1 MKVRANI
8 IGLGFY
14 VPEKVLT
21 NHDLEKIVDTS
32 DEWIITRTGI
42 RERRMVKDGQ
52 ACSDLAYEASI
63 RALEHAEVKPEELTH
78 IIVATFTPDYCTPTT
93 ACVLQAKLGA
103 KNCQM
108 AMDVAAGC
116 SGFTYAIDAARG
128 IIHNYPDAKMLV
140 VGSEVCTSRLNFQDR
155 STCVLFGDGAG
166 AVVIAADEKKK
177 RATILDCLLRADGG
191 LGYLLPVGK
200 EGGSA
205 KPYKVGDTVTA
216 DYFIN
221 MNGPELFKHAVRGM
235 SDMTLRILKKNGLS
249 PDDLDLFIPHQANLR
264 IIDSIAKRLSFP
276 KEKIYINVDRYGNT
290 SAASVIIAL
299 SEAYSKGLI
308 KPGYKVLLV
317 AFGAGLTW
325 GSVLIEFNK
334 ERI

>member
-1 MKVRANI
+1 MKVKANI
-8 IGLGFY
+8 LGLGFY

-21 NHDLEKIVDTS
+21 NYDLEKIVDTS
-32 DEWIITRTGI
+32 NEWIVTRTGI
-42 RERRMVKDGQ
+42 KERRIVKEGQ

-63 RALEHAEVKPEELTH
+63 KALRDANVKPEELTH

-93 ACVLQAKLGA
+93 ACVLQDKLGA

-116 SGFTYAIDAARG
+116 SGFTYAIDVARG
-128 IIHNYPDAKMLV
+128 LINVYPDAKMLV

-166 AVVIAADEKKK
+166 AVVIGSDEKNKK
-177 RATILDCLLRADGG
+177 ATIIDSLLRANGS

-205 KPYKVGDTVTA
+205 KPYKVGSKVTA

-235 SDMTLRILKKNGLS
+235 SDMALKILKKNGLT

-264 IIDSIAKRLSFP
+264 IIDAIAKRLSFP
-276 KEKIYINVDRYGNT
+276 REKIYINVDRYGNT

-308 KPGYKVLLV
+308 NPGYKVLLV

-325 GSVLIEFNK
+325 GSVLIEF
-334 ERI
+334 

>member
-1 MKVRANI
+1 MMKMANI
-8 IGLGFY
+8 LGMGFY
-14 VPEKVLT
+14 VPEGVLT
-21 NHDLEKIVDTS
+21 NNDLEKIVDTS
-32 DEWIITRTGI
+32 DDWIIARTGI
-42 RERRMVKDGQ
+42 KERRIVKQGQ
-52 ACSDLAYEASI
+52 ACSDLAYEASVK
-63 RALEHAEVKPEELTH
+63 ALKEAGIDPEEITH
-78 IIVATFTPDYCTPTT
+78 IIVATFTADYCTPTT
-93 ACVLQAKLGA
+93 ACVLQDKLGA

-116 SGFTYAIDAARG
+116 SGFTYAIDTARG
-128 IIHNYPDAKMLV
+128 LINIYPDAKMLV

-166 AVVIAADEKKK
+166 AVVISAEENKKK
-177 RATILDCLLRADGG
+177 ATIVDTLLRSDGS

-205 KPYKVGDTVTA
+205 RPYKVGYKVSP

-221 MNGPELFKHAVRGM
+221 MNGPELFKYAVRGM
-235 SDMTLRILKKNGLS
+235 ADMTLKILERNNIS
-249 PDDLDLFIPHQANLR
+249 PEELDLFIPHQANLR
-264 IIDSIAKRLSFP
+264 IIDAIAKRLSFP

-299 SEAYSKGLI
+299 SEAYGKGLI
-308 KPGYKVLLV
+308 KPGFKVLLV

-325 GSVLIEFNK
+325 GSVLIEF
-334 ERI
+334 

>member
-1 MKVRANI
+1 MRKIANI
-8 IGLGFY
+8 LGMGFY
-14 VPEKVLT
+14 VPDGILT
-21 NHDLEKIVDTS
+21 NKDLEKIVDTS
-32 DEWIITRTGI
+32 DDWIIARTGI
-42 RERRMVKDGQ
+42 KERRIVKQGQ
-52 ACSDLAYEASI
+52 ACSDLAHEASVK
-63 RALEHAEVKPEELTH
+63 ALKEAGIDPEEITH
-78 IIVATFTPDYCTPTT
+78 IIVATFTADYCTPTT
-93 ACVLQAKLGA
+93 ACVLQDKLGA

-116 SGFTYAIDAARG
+116 SGFTYAIDIARG
-128 IIHNYPDAKMLV
+128 LINIYPDAKMLV

-166 AVVIAADEKKK
+166 AVVISAEENKKK
-177 RATILDCLLRADGG
+177 ATIVDTLLRSDGS

-205 KPYKVGDTVTA
+205 RPYKVGHKVSP

-221 MNGPELFKHAVRGM
+221 MNGPELFKYAVRGM
-235 SDMTLRILKKNGLS
+235 ADMTLKILERNNIS
-249 PDDLDLFIPHQANLR
+249 PEELDLFIPHQANLR
-264 IIDSIAKRLSFP
+264 IIDAIAKRLSFP

-299 SEAYSKGLI
+299 SEAYGKGLI
-308 KPGYKVLLV
+308 KPGFKVLLV

-325 GSVLIEFNK
+325 GSVLIEF
-334 ERI
+334 